1 MEEKNNSLPLHLNKI
16 LKTENIKNKKK
27 AQKAAR
33 EKPHITDKEKPI
45 RIIAEFSMQT
55 LKDRKG

>member
-1 MEEKNNSLPLHLNKI
+1 MEKKNNSLPLDLYII

-33 EKPHITDKEKPI
+33 EKPHITDKEKSI
-45 RIIAEFSMQT
+45 RITADFSMET
-55 LKDRKG
+55 LKARKG